1 MRIRQLLF
9 FCSLIL
15 AAGAVSSPAQ
25 NFGSSELVKAA
36 KFLEA
41 QPFDKNAEVIRGAA
55 VRYVMETKDVSVLI
69 CGGDIVKPFLDK
81 KNKNSTEL
89 IGQYTIALAAFKLE
103 NPSRRDDDNAAQV
116 AALESVLRTYEAMLR
131 EKPKSKHVLM
141 DEYIQKRDKGELRAL
156 VDAADCKKG
165 S

>member
-1 MRIRQLLF
+1 MRIRHLLF

-103 NPSRRDDDNAAQV
+103 NP
-116 AALESVLRTYEAMLR
+116 
-131 EKPKSKHVLM
+131 
-141 DEYIQKRDKGELRAL
+141 
-156 VDAADCKKG
+156 
-165 S
+165 